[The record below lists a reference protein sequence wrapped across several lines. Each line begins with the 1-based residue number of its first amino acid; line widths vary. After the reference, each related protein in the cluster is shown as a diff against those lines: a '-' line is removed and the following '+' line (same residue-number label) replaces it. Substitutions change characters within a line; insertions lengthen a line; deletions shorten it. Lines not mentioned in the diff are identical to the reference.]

1 MLSKTNPKAVLGA
14 KRLLNATAKEVFSVF
29 EQPDRLAKWWGP
41 NGFTNT
47 FETFEFK
54 PGGQWKFVMHGP
66 PGNNGEPGTNY
77 PNESVFK
84 EIIPESR
91 IVIEHVCQPWFPK
104 AIKPTWTGPRSLR
117 APKSPRKSSPSSGT
131 QTNRI
136 STGWKLSW
144 QKSKRKRQLP
154 RNPSR
159 NLLSFHSNLPGEGSG
174 VRGIHPLKPFANS
187 SSDDARF

>member
-84 EIIPESR
+84 EIIPETR
-91 IVIEHVCQPWFPK
+91 IVIEHVCQPWFTLTISLTPK
-104 AIKPTWTGPRSLR
+104 GDRTLVEWAQQFESPEVAESLR
-117 APKSPRKSSPSSGT
+117 HIIDPCNE
-131 QTNRI
+131 Q
-136 STGWKLSW
+136 
-144 QKSKRKRQLP
+144 
-154 RNPSR
+154 
-159 NLLSFHSNLPGEGSG
+159 NLDRMEGVLAGE
-174 VRGIHPLKPFANS
+174 R
-187 SSDDARF
+187 

>member
-29 EQPDRLAKWWGP
+29 KQPDRLAKWWGP

-91 IVIEHVCQPWFPK
+91 IVIEHVCQPWFTLTITLVPK
-104 AIKPTWTGPRSLR
+104 GNQTHLDWAQEFESPEVAQKILSLIGD
-117 APKSPRKSSPSSGT
+117 ANE
-131 QTNRI
+131 QNLNRMEAVLAEI
-136 STGWKLSW
+136 
-144 QKSKRKRQLP
+144 Q
-154 RNPSR
+154 
-159 NLLSFHSNLPGEGSG
+159 
-174 VRGIHPLKPFANS
+174 A
-187 SSDDARF
+187 